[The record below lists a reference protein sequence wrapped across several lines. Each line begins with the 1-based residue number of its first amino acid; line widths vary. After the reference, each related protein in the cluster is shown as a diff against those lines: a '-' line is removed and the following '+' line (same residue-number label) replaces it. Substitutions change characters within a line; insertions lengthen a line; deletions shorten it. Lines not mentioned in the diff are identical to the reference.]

1 MKQYLPGHTQQKV
14 KQWMGR
20 QWYHQRFDG
29 SPYFIHFIAEAEL
42 RTEKRKHGANF
53 MVHYCF
59 FEDGKADWY
68 IEMDDIK
75 KVYTA
80 VIKAGQQGHTFLEDW
95 KQDELAFENICKEI
109 MAAKLFSLSDD
120 ELIQLHERFIEITLN
135 RNTSSSLIDGFALGT
150 DELVANQIKEIYEK
164 STLKNSLRFT
174 EVFSTLTAPVH
185 LSFINEAEV
194 HFLKTIEAIQKNHPK
209 NQERTLELLQQHQ
222 QKFFWIHN
230 NYVTATILSV
240 DYFKQEMDKFLHL
253 KIDLLK
259 EFIKIQD
266 TPSINREKKNVLM
279 QKLAIPEDL
288 QLLLKISE
296 DFTYWQD
303 ERKKATFWTT
313 HCGTLLLEEI
323 GRRVH
328 IPADELKYFSPREV
342 CGIFDHSNTD
352 NKKLEQKEKLQ
363 RKELQARRQQSV
375 FFW

>member
-80 VIKAGQQGHTFLEDW
+80 VIKAGQQGHTFLEYW
-95 KQDELAFENICKEI
+95 KQDELAFENICQEI

-259 EFIKIQD
+259 EIIKIQD

-288 QLLLKISE
+288 QLLRSEEMDKFLHLKIDLLKEIIKIQDTPSINREKKNVLMQKLAIPE
-296 DFTYWQD
+296 DLQ
-303 ERKKATFWTT
+303 
-313 HCGTLLLEEI
+313 LL
-323 GRRVH
+323 
-328 IPADELKYFSPREV
+328 
-342 CGIFDHSNTD
+342 
-352 NKKLEQKEKLQ
+352 
-363 RKELQARRQQSV
+363 
-375 FFW
+375 